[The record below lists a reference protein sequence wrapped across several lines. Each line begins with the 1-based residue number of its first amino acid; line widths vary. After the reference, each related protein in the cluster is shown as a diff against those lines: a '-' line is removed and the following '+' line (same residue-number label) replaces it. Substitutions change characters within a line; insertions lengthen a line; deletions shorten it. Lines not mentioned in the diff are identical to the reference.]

1 MKIFCVISNYATG
14 PGETAEWYTLPDSTL
29 LRSNNPFFIPDF
41 DTEFVGIPSIAV
53 RIDRLG
59 KNIAP
64 KFASRYYSEATMA
77 VCVVAKNLLRELSE
91 AGKPWSR
98 AVAFD
103 RSCLMG
109 DFVDKNQLLESRN
122 IKVKCGSEEYGYE
135 FDRINRSID
144 EAVSMVSS
152 DNTMKTGDIVLAA
165 MMPEGLPLHIG
176 DTLDVTLPSDRNLLT
191 IRMR

>member
-1 MKIFCVISNYATG
+1 MKIFCVTSNYNTG
-14 PGETAEWYTLPDSTL
+14 SGETPEWYTLPDSTL

-77 VCVVAKNLLRELSE
+77 VCVVAKNLLKELSE

-109 DFVDKNQLLESRN
+109 DFVDKNQLLESH
-122 IKVKCGSEEYGYE
+122 IIEVKCGAEECRYE
-135 FDRINRSID
+135 FDRINKSID
-144 EAVSMVSS
+144 DAVSMVSS

-165 MMPEGLPLHIG
+165 MMPEGIPFHIG
-176 DTLDVTLPSDRNLLT
+176 DTLDIALPSGKLLT